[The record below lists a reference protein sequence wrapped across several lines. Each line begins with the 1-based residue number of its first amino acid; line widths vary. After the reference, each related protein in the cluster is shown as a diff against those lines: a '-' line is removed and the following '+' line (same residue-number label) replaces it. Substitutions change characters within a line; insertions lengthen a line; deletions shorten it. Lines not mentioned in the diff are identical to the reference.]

1 MTAPKPGSIWLER
14 NGKRWPLPFELYY
27 QKGELPTLNLI
38 DTLHPGDRIELP
50 GIATSRPA
58 WVDVAVWP
66 PNARQGDTGWFTR
79 KTSPR
84 RIPMVFNSFDTCPAC
99 ATETVHHIEVPELDR
114 FCDTDWSWGGYPV
127 RRYVLRTCITCAN
140 SWEQEAA

>member
-1 MTAPKPGSIWLER
+1 MTAHTPEPVWLER
-14 NGKRWPLPFELYY
+14 NGKRWPLSFNLIY
-27 QKGELPTLNLI
+27 QKGELPTLNLP

-50 GIATSRPA
+50 GIATGRPA

-79 KTSPR
+79 KTSPH

-99 ATETVHHIEVPELDR
+99 ATETVHHIEVPELEG
-114 FCDTDWSWGGYPV
+114 FCDTDWGWGGYPV